1 MDILTVMFSVLFW
14 SFVIG
19 GVVGALLAVPL
30 TASIKVLFTRY
41 IWSTYRKETEGSTKC
56 EVRSTK

>member
-1 MDILTVMFSVLFW
+1 MHDLTVMFSVLFW

-30 TASIKVLFTRY
+30 TAAIKVIFVRY
-41 IWSTYRKETEGSTKC
+41 VWSSYGTPSADVKDGSVHR
-56 EVRSTK
+56 E